1 MRCGGQ
7 DLRPAVTSPKE
18 FTDLVRKH
26 SYDGVLADYKLP
38 NWNGMESVE
47 VIRREGLDIPV
58 ILDRARSESSPQ

>member
-1 MRCGGQ
+1 M
-7 DLRPAVTSPKE
+7 TSPKE

-58 ILDRARSESSPQ
+58 ILDRARSESSPR